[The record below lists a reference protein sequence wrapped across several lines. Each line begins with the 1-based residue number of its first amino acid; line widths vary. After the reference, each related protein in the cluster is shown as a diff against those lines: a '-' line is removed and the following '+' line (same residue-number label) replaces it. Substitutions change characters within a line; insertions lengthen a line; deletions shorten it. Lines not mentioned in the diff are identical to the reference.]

1 MTISKMLLR
10 AQDNTELL
18 VQHITGRLII
28 MNFAIQSNEFEFP
41 ERGKKRWPT
50 KTQKSEWALNWK
62 LEQQNSALK
71 IWEANDLS
79 PRTIYPA
86 KLWFKDY

>member
-28 MNFAIQSNEFEFP
+28 MNFAIQNNEFEFP
-41 ERGKKRWPT
+41 EKGKKKMT
-50 KTQKSEWALNWK
+50 YKDSEIRMGIE
-62 LEQQNSALK
+62 LEV
-71 IWEANDLS
+71 
-79 PRTIYPA
+79 RTAEQCP
-86 KLWFKDY
+86 